1 MNAAF
6 LRRIAKAKGKAQRK
20 RILQRAS
27 KPELNAVR
35 NLCYNVCHGHF
46 KLPSKVCKKLIPYR
60 KDIRDLANKKKLKT
74 KRALSKRLIH
84 KGGFLPALIPAVLG
98 ILSSL
103 TGRAI
108 GRAIGV

>member
-1 MNAAF
+1 MNTTF
-6 LRRIAKAKGKAQRK
+6 LQRIAKAKGKTQRK

-27 KPELNAVR
+27 KPQLNAIR
-35 NLCYNVCHGHF
+35 NVCYNVRRGYF
-46 KLPSKVCKKLIPYR
+46 KLPTKVCKKLIPYR
-60 KDIRDLANKKKLKT
+60 KDIRDLADNKKLKT
-74 KRALSKRLIH
+74 KRALSRRLIH

>member
-1 MNAAF
+1 MNTGF
-6 LRRIAKAKGKAQRK
+6 LRRVAKATGKVRRR
-20 RILQRAS
+20 RIFQRAS

-35 NLCYNVCHGHF
+35 NVCYNVCHGHF
-46 KLPSKVCKKLIPYR
+46 KLPLKVCKKLIPYR
-60 KDIRDLANKKKLKT
+60 QDIRDLANKKPKT
-74 KRALSKRLIH
+74 KRALSRRLIQ